1 MGAKGIEMSLIYS
14 KVYSKIVLLIS
25 EMSRDKLFQVYSK
38 IVLLISEMS
47 RDKLFHTGNAHTS
60 FSFSKYTKFVFPF
73 LVEKLL
79 ICV

>member
-14 KVYSKIVLLIS
+14 KV
-25 EMSRDKLFQVYSK
+25 FYSK

-60 FSFSKYTKFVFPF
+60 FSLSKYTKFVFPF
-73 LVEKLL
+73 LVEKVLRW
-79 ICV
+79 V

>member
-1 MGAKGIEMSLIYS
+1 MVVKGIEMSLIYN

-60 FSFSKYTKFVFPF
+60 FSLSKYTAFMLPF
-73 LVEKLL
+73 LVVKVLRWL
-79 ICV
+79 